1 METLSFSWQVRFD
14 SKNEF
19 LVSQSEDLGNI
30 FWHTCG
36 NSIALYNWRVL
47 LQSIRLIVREL
58 YKTVLAHL
66 PSMLLIPIAIVPQAP
81 VDLEVS
87 FALG

>member
-1 METLSFSWQVRFD
+1 METPSFSWQVRFD

-19 LVSQSEDLGNI
+19 LVSQSEDLGNR

-36 NSIALYNWRVL
+36 NSIYNW
-47 LQSIRLIVREL
+47 QSIRLIVREL
-58 YKTVLAHL
+58 YKTVLARL
-66 PSMLLIPIAIVPQAP
+66 PSMLLIPIVTVPQVP
-81 VDLEVS
+81 VDLEAS